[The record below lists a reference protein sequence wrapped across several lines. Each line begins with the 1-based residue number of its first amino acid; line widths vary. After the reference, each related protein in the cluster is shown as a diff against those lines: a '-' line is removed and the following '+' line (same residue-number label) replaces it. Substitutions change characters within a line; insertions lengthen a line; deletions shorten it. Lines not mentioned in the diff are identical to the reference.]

1 MLDSYLRAPELACAS
16 LALFGVA
23 GVFGLMRPTSRFGV
37 PGVLCLFASGMCL
50 LAALAGTEGS
60 LVLTPTI
67 GLAGVEVSF
76 RVDGLSRWFLGL
88 IGVVGLAIGA
98 YLPGYLLHLRGRAQ
112 PGLVCSGLA
121 VLFASMVGV
130 VTAGN
135 AVVFFA
141 FWELMAV
148 SSFLLVATEHERGAV
163 RRAAFIYLGATRL
176 GSAFLV
182 AGFFWMYAV
191 TGSWLFSD
199 WSVQGAAASGPAALI
214 LVGLLTKAGS
224 WPFHLWLPI
233 AHPAAPGP
241 VSAVMSGVMIKTAI
255 YAVVRV
261 FVLGEVGAPWIG
273 WSLIVAGAVSAIW
286 GILFALLQSDLK
298 RLLAYSSVE
307 NVGFILLAL
316 GVSLIAGRNGIL
328 HVSELALGAA
338 LFHVLNHG
346 VFKSLLF
353 LGAGTVDANAHTR
366 EMDRLG
372 GLAHKMPWT
381 AATFF
386 VGSASI
392 CALAPLSGF
401 ASEWLLYKGLFQ
413 MGASAASG
421 ELRLA
426 GLLLLGWV
434 GLVGAL
440 ALACFT
446 KAFGISF
453 LGRARSGEADHA
465 KEGTTGMVVACV
477 FLAALCIGLGIGAPW
492 VWGAMGG
499 LGLVATAQAWTL
511 PVVPTV
517 VAGTIVLLALW
528 ATMHALAKKR
538 PLRTY
543 VTWDC
548 GFGPLSARTQ
558 YTATSFVQPVARL
571 FGALYRYETEV
582 VVEGQQRRHF
592 PTEVRAESRHEV
604 YLESRVYSPGLNF
617 VLRISEGFIMR
628 LQAGSI
634 HQYLLFM
641 VLTLVLLLWLGGV
654 L

>member
-1 MLDSYLRAPELACAS
+1 MLDSYVRAPEYACAA

-23 GVFGLMRPTSRFGV
+23 GVFGLLRPTSRFGV
-37 PGVLCLFASGMCL
+37 PGVLCIFGSALFL
-50 LAALAGTEGS
+50 TAALLGSEGT
-60 LVLTPTI
+60 LVLPDVI

-88 IGVVGLAIGA
+88 VGVVGLAVSV

-112 PGLVCSGLA
+112 PGLVWSGLA
-121 VLFASMVGV
+121 VLFASMAGV

-135 AVVFFA
+135 AIVFFA

-148 SSFLLVATEHERGAV
+148 SSFLLVATEHERQAV

-182 AGFFWMYAV
+182 AGFFWMYTV
-191 TGSWLFSD
+191 TGSWEFSD
-199 WSVQGAAASGPAALI
+199 WVVQGVGASGPAALI

-241 VSAVMSGVMIKTAI
+241 VSAVMSGVMIKTAV
-255 YAVVRV
+255 YAIVRI
-261 FVLGEVGAPWIG
+261 FVLGGAEAPWIG
-273 WSLIVAGAVSAIW
+273 WLLIVVGAVSAIW

-307 NVGFILLAL
+307 NIGFILLAL
-316 GVSLIAGRNGIL
+316 GVSLIARRNGL
-328 HVSELALGAA
+328 SLVAELAIGAA
-338 LFHVLNHG
+338 LFHTLNHG
-346 VFKSLLF
+346 VFKALLF

-372 GLAHKMPWT
+372 GLIHRMPWT

-413 MGASAASG
+413 MGASATSG
-421 ELRLA
+421 ELRLT

-453 LGRARSGEADHA
+453 LGRARSGEANHA
-465 KEGTTGMVVACV
+465 KEGTPGMVGACV
-477 FLAALCIGLGIGAPW
+477 FLAGLCAGLGIGAPW
-492 VWGAMGG
+492 VWSAMGR
-499 LGLVATAQAWTL
+499 LGFVTERQAWTL
-511 PVVPTV
+511 PIIPTV
-517 VAGTIVLLALW
+517 VVGSVILLALW
-528 ATMHALAKKR
+528 AWMHSLAKRR
-538 PLRTY
+538 PGRSY

-548 GFGPLSARTQ
+548 GFGPLSPRTQ

-582 VVEGQQRRHF
+582 VVEGKQRRHF

-604 YLESRVYSPGLNF
+604 YLESRVYLPGLNF
-617 VLRISEGFIMR
+617 VLHLSEGFIMR

>member
-1 MLDSYLRAPELACAS
+1 MLDSFIRAPEFACAA

-23 GVFGLMRPTSRFGV
+23 GVLGLLRPTSRFGV
-37 PGVLCLFASGMCL
+37 PGVLCILGSALCL
-50 LAALAGTEGS
+50 TTALVGTEGT
-60 LVLTPTI
+60 LALPDAI

-76 RVDGLSRWFLGL
+76 RVDGLSRWFMGL
-88 IGVVGLAIGA
+88 IGVVGLAVSV

-112 PGLVCSGLA
+112 PGLVWSGLA
-121 VLFASMVGV
+121 VLFASMAGV
-130 VTAGN
+130 VMAVN
-135 AVVFFA
+135 AIVFFA

-148 SSFLLVATEHERGAV
+148 SSFLLVATEHERQAV

-182 AGFFWMYAV
+182 AGFFWMYSV
-191 TGSWLFSD
+191 TGSWEFSD
-199 WSVQGAAASGPAALI
+199 WVVQGVRASGPSALI

-241 VSAVMSGVMIKTAI
+241 VSAVMSGVMIKTAL
-255 YAVVRV
+255 YAVVRI
-261 FVLGEVGAPWIG
+261 FVLGGVEAPWIG
-273 WSLIVAGAVSAIW
+273 WLLIVAGAVSAIW
-286 GILFALLQSDLK
+286 GILFALLQNDLK

-307 NVGFILLAL
+307 NIGFILLAL
-316 GVSLIAGRNGIL
+316 GVSLIAGADGLTR
-328 HVSELALGAA
+328 VADLALGAA
-338 LFHVLNHG
+338 LFHTLNHG

-353 LGAGTVDANAHTR
+353 LGAGTVDAHAHTR

-372 GLAHKMPWT
+372 GLIHNMPWT

-392 CALAPLSGF
+392 CALVPFSGF
-401 ASEWLLYKGLFQ
+401 ASEWLLYNGLFQ
-413 MGASAASG
+413 MGASATSG
-421 ELRLA
+421 ELRLT
-426 GLLLLGWV
+426 GLLLLGWIA
-434 GLVGAL
+434 LVGAL

-446 KAFGISF
+446 KAFGVSF
-453 LGRARSGEADHA
+453 LGRARSGEANHA
-465 KEGTTGMVVACV
+465 REGTPGMVAACV
-477 FLAALCIGLGIGAPW
+477 YLAVLCLGLGLGAPW
-492 VWGAMGG
+492 VWNAMRW
-499 LGLVATAQAWTL
+499 LGLVSESHAVELL
-511 PVVPTV
+511 PVFV
-517 VAGTIVLLALW
+517 GGLIVMLVLW
-528 ATMHALAKKR
+528 IAMRTLAKRR
-538 PLRTY
+538 PARSC

-548 GFGPLSARTQ
+548 GFGPLSPRTQ

-582 VVEGQQRRHF
+582 VVEGKQRRHF

-604 YLESRVYSPGLNF
+604 YLESKVYSPGLNF
-617 VLRISEGFIMR
+617 VLRMSEGFIMR

>member
-1 MLDSYLRAPELACAS
+1 MLDSYVRASEFACAA

-23 GVFGLMRPTSRFGV
+23 GVFGLLRPTSRFGV
-37 PGVLCLFASGMCL
+37 PGVLCILGSALFL
-50 LAALAGTEGS
+50 TAALYGTEGT
-60 LVLTPTI
+60 LVLPDAI

-88 IGVVGLAIGA
+88 IGVVGLAVSV

-112 PGLVCSGLA
+112 PGLVWSGLA
-121 VLFASMVGV
+121 VLFASMAGV

-135 AVVFFA
+135 AIVFFA

-148 SSFLLVATEHERGAV
+148 SSFLLVATEHERQAV

-182 AGFFWMYAV
+182 AGFFWMYSV
-191 TGSWLFSD
+191 TGSWEFSD
-199 WSVQGAAASGPAALI
+199 WVVQGVRASGPSALI

-241 VSAVMSGVMIKTAI
+241 VSAVMSGVMIKTAL
-255 YAVVRV
+255 YAIVRI
-261 FVLGEVGAPWIG
+261 FVLGGVEAPWIG
-273 WSLIVAGAVSAIW
+273 WVLIVAGAVSAIW
-286 GILFALLQSDLK
+286 GILFALLQNDLK

-307 NVGFILLAL
+307 NIGFILLAL
-316 GVSLIAGRNGIL
+316 GVALIAKRNGL
-328 HVSELALGAA
+328 SLVAELAIGAA
-338 LFHVLNHG
+338 LFHTLNHG
-346 VFKSLLF
+346 VFKALLF

-372 GLAHKMPWT
+372 GLIHKMPWT

-413 MGASAASG
+413 MGASATSG
-421 ELRLA
+421 ELRLT

-446 KAFGISF
+446 KAFGVAF
-453 LGRARSGEADHA
+453 LGRARSGEANHA
-465 KEGTTGMVVACV
+465 KEGTPGMVGACV
-477 FLAALCIGLGIGAPW
+477 FLASLSAGLGIGAPW
-492 VWGAMGG
+492 VWSAMGR
-499 LGLVATAQAWTL
+499 LGFVTERQAWTL
-511 PVVPTV
+511 PIIPTV
-517 VAGTIVLLALW
+517 VAGSVILLALW
-528 ATMHALAKKR
+528 AWMHALAKRR
-538 PLRTY
+538 PARSY

-548 GFGPLSARTQ
+548 GFGPLSPRTQ

-582 VVEGQQRRHF
+582 VVEGAQRRHF

-617 VLRISEGFIMR
+617 VLRLSEGFIMR

>member
-1 MLDSYLRAPELACAS
+1 MALAV
-16 LALFGVA
+16 FGVA
-23 GVFGLMRPTSRFGV
+23 GILGLVRSTSRFGA
-37 PGVLCLFASGMCL
+37 PGTLSLIGSALF
-50 LAALAGTEGS
+50 LAAALLGHEGT
-60 LVLTPTI
+60 LVLHHSI

-76 RVDGLSRWFLGL
+76 HVDALSRWFLGL
-88 IGVVGLAIGA
+88 IGVVGIAVSV

-112 PGLVCSGLA
+112 PGLVWAGLA
-121 VLFASMVGV
+121 VLFASMGGV

-135 AVVFFA
+135 AIVFFA

-148 SSFLLVATEHERGAV
+148 SSFLLVATEHERHTV

-182 AGFFWMYAV
+182 AGFFWMFAV
-191 TGSWLFSD
+191 TGSWEFSH
-199 WSVQGAAASGPAALI
+199 WVVQGERASGPAALV

-241 VSAVMSGVMIKTAI
+241 VSAVMSGVMIKTAL
-255 YAVVRV
+255 YAMVRI
-261 FVLGEVGAPWIG
+261 FVLGGVQAPWIG
-273 WSLIVAGAVSAIW
+273 WTLVVAGAVSAIW
-286 GILFALLQSDLK
+286 GILFALLQHDLK

-307 NVGFILLAL
+307 NIGFILLSL
-316 GVSLIAGRNGIL
+316 GVSLIAGRNGLPI
-328 HVSELALGAA
+328 VADLAIGAA
-338 LFHVLNHG
+338 LFHTLNHG

-372 GLAHKMPWT
+372 GLIHKMPWT

-392 CALAPLSGF
+392 CALVPFSGF
-401 ASEWLLYKGLFQ
+401 SSEWMLYSGLFQ
-413 MGASAASG
+413 MGATAPSG
-421 ELRLA
+421 ELRLT
-426 GLLLLGWV
+426 GLLLLGWIA
-434 GLVGAL
+434 LVGAL
-440 ALACFT
+440 ALAGFT

-453 LGRARSGEADHA
+453 LGRARSGEANHA
-465 KEGTTGMVVACV
+465 KEGTPGMVAACV
-477 FLAALCIGLGIGAPW
+477 FLAALCLGLGLGTPW
-492 VWGAMGG
+492 VWNALRE
-499 LGLVATAQAWTL
+499 LGLVSGGRAIEPL
-511 PVVPTV
+511 PVFV
-517 VAGTIVLLALW
+517 GGLIVLLALW
-528 ATMHALAKKR
+528 VAVRTLAVRR
-538 PLRTY
+538 PERGY

-548 GFGPLSARTQ
+548 GFGPLSPRAQ
-558 YTATSFVQPVARL
+558 YTAASFVQPVARL

-582 VVEGQQRRHF
+582 IVEGQQRRHF

-604 YLESRVYSPGLNF
+604 YLESKVYTPGLNL
-617 VLRISEGFIMR
+617 VLRLSEGFIMR

-634 HQYLLFM
+634 HQYLFFM